1 MSIEELTRVL
11 QSKSNVHEVNMDI
24 SQINNKIEEM
34 LKDLNKKM
42 ANCVLQQEHVYLSS
56 QLEKKADLDFVQEAL
71 SQKANK
77 QSVANAL
84 HRKANRSDMDEL
96 LQNKVEVT
104 DFQNLGMQVQ
114 GKCE

>member
-1 MSIEELTRVL
+1 
-11 QSKSNVHEVNMDI
+11 
-24 SQINNKIEEM
+24 M

-42 ANCVLQQEHVYLSS
+42 ANCVLQQEHAYLSS
-56 QLEKKADLDFVQEAL
+56 QLDKKADLDFVQEAL

-84 HRKANRSDMDEL
+84 HRKANRSDIDEL
-96 LQNKVEVT
+96 LQLKVDAT

-114 GKCE
+114 GKCEQMQLDDIVRLIDQKANIQHLDAI